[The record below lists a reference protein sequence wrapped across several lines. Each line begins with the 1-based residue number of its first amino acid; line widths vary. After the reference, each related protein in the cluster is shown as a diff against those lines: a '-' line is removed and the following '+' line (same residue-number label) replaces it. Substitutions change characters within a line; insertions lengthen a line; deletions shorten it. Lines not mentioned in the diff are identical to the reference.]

1 MISRPW
7 PWHTAGGWLCTERG
21 SNCHTFTS
29 PVHVVRCSLVC
40 IWPLCKADQPS
51 MTVSDTGQEPFY
63 ISREVRPKMN
73 WVELNKIAATE
84 MFMARKMIACTV

>member
-1 MISRPW
+1 
-7 PWHTAGGWLCTERG
+7 
-21 SNCHTFTS
+21 
-29 PVHVVRCSLVC
+29 
-40 IWPLCKADQPS
+40 

-84 MFMARKMIACTV
+84 MFMTRKMIACTV